1 MQSKRKNWLS
11 LAVLAALMAVTGAV
25 LLRDVSW
32 TQLFSTVRQ
41 ANPAWLVAG
50 LGLMLLFVACEGV
63 NLHLL
68 LRTLDVRT
76 PLGRCLQ
83 YAFVGFYFSSVTPS
97 ASGGQP
103 AQVYYMSRDR
113 IPPGRS
119 SLCFLVIVVVYQVV
133 MLGYGLLSFLCR
145 PAFVL
150 RHLGGIGVLVA
161 LGVAINLAL
170 IILILGLLLRPQWV
184 RRPCLALL
192 RGLHRLHLVRKVD
205 QWTQALSCQIDEYQ
219 AGAAFLRRHPSVLP
233 KVMGMTIL
241 QLGALF
247 AVPYV
252 VYRAFGLSAYGLGD
266 VMTLQAILTIA
277 VASLP
282 LPGAVGASEG
292 GFLRMFTLLF
302 GPERLMPAL
311 LLSRG
316 ISFYGFLMISA
327 LVTAVVHLTAGR
339 RPVAAPRRLLS
350 GLTKP
355 KRRPEP
361 L

>member
-11 LAVLAALMAVTGAV
+11 LAALAALMAATGVV

-32 TQLFSTVRQ
+32 PQLWDVVRQ
-41 ANPAWLVAG
+41 ASPGWLAAG

-68 LRTLDVRT
+68 LRTLAVQA
-76 PLGRCLQ
+76 PFGRCLQ
-83 YAFVGFYFSSVTPS
+83 YAFVGFYFSSITPS

-103 AQVYYMSRDR
+103 AQVYYMGRDR
-113 IPPGRS
+113 IPPGLS
-119 SLCFLVIVVVYQVV
+119 SLCFLVIAVVYQVA
-133 MLGYGLLSFLCR
+133 MLGYGLLSFLCH

-150 RHLGGIGVLVA
+150 RHLGGIGALVA
-161 LGVAINLAL
+161 LGVAINLVL
-170 IILILGLLLRPQWV
+170 IAFIVGVLLRPHGV
-184 RRPCLALL
+184 RRPCMALL
-192 RGLHRLHLVRKVD
+192 RALHRLRLVRKVD
-205 QWTQALSCQIDEYQ
+205 KWTQALSCQIDEYQ

-252 VYRAFGLSAYGLGD
+252 VYRAFGLSAYSLGD

-302 GPERLMPAL
+302 GPERLLPAL

-316 ISFYGFLMISA
+316 ISFYGFLLLSG
-327 LVTAVVHLTAGR
+327 LVTAAVHLTAGR
-339 RPVAAPRRLLS
+339 RRVTVPRRPLP
-350 GLTKP
+350 GVDKA
-355 KRRPEP
+355 KRRPE
-361 L
+361 LL